1 MSTPTRVL
9 VVDDLADNRFLLQ
22 TLLEDEGYDVIT
34 ADNGEAA
41 LKIVLQDPRPPALI
55 LLDVMMP
62 GMSGYEVAQKIH
74 HCEDLPFIPILLVTA
89 HEQSDVVAGLD
100 AGADDF
106 IRKPFDVEE
115 LLARVRALL
124 RLKAS
129 VDAEREIT
137 QQRDDFVSRLT
148 HDLRT
153 PLVAANRMLNLV
165 QEEAFGTVAP
175 EAQGAIAQTIRNN
188 DHLLTMVNTLLE
200 VYRHEAGRKT
210 MAFAS
215 FNLAKLLEEVVA
227 ELTPLAVEKDLDL
240 GLHLPSLDS
249 HTLVG
254 DRLEIRRVL
263 VNLVGNAI
271 KFTDAGQV
279 QIHVTLGEQDTQPH
293 WQIAIKDTGCG
304 MTPEMQATL
313 FEWFRA
319 GKHRRSGSGLGL
331 HLARRIARAHGG
343 DLILQDSSDTGSV
356 FILNLPEKAADPEA
370 DSGREMGGKG
380 AGEMGS

>member
-1 MSTPTRVL
+1 MSTAPRVL

-22 TLLEDEGYDVIT
+22 TLLEDEGYGVVV
-34 ADNGEAA
+34 AENGEAA
-41 LKIVLQDPRPPALI
+41 LKIVLHDPLPLNLI

-106 IRKPFDVEE
+106 ICKPFDVEE

-129 VDAEREIT
+129 VDAEQEIT

-153 PLVAANRMLNLV
+153 PLVAANRMLGLV
-165 QEEAFGTVAP
+165 QAEAFGTVAP

-210 MAFAS
+210 MAFAP

-227 ELTPLAVEKDLDL
+227 ELTPLAVEKNLDL
-240 GLHLPSLDS
+240 GLHLPPLDR

-254 DRLEIRRVL
+254 DRLEIRRIL

-271 KFTDAGQV
+271 KFTDEGQV
-279 QIHVTLGEQDTQPH
+279 QIHVTLGERDAQPH
-293 WQIAIKDTGCG
+293 WQIAVKDTGCG

-313 FEWFRA
+313 FEWFRS

-343 DLILQDSSDTGSV
+343 DLALQASSDTGSV
-356 FILNLPEKAADPEA
+356 FVLSLPEKAAGPEA
-370 DSGREMGGKG
+370 G
-380 AGEMGS
+380 